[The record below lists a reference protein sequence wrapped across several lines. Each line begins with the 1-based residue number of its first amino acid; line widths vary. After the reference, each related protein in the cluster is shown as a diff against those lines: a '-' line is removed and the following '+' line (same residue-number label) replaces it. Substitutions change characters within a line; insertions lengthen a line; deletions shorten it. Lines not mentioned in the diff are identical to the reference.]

1 MESTSKNGSFN
12 LIKNV
17 FIYNVGEYPGIEL
30 KNIPYNINNQK
41 DNNTKSLYLTVFRS
55 KFLAFEIY
63 KNLFYKLNCKNFE
76 KSLARG
82 IANSINKGNLLISEK
97 EIIKTIQ
104 FIRENDFKN
113 RNYFKFLFSNTSF
126 CGCGGG
132 GGGSFEESQIN
143 FGDFN
148 KWVTIIVQCK
158 NVVALQMYHLIF
170 PENFN
175 YQKKKIIELIKEKYL
190 LNNSKYDL
198 EFHFYLNEYF
208 KNLVENKPMVNL
220 NAKQIFIMEVTF
232 RNDLEF
238 LKNYTNWLLEIVRN
252 NKIKSNGNSSLR
264 GSSFEIDIIK
274 NILLTCNLYLIEEIF
289 KANIIDA
296 KKSCK
301 IIFRSIINDKIM
313 NLVFKYY
320 KDLLFTEFN
329 YNYIYLKSSKLVYQY
344 KILMESLNRKA
355 LVISFDEMVKIS
367 EEYGGVNHLGI
378 FSLFLIALSNPEF
391 YIISDEIKKSYF
403 DNIHRIYNFN
413 IFIRMIKEAI
423 KINSSIKVNGYFS
436 PLISKFISNH
446 IFKEINR
453 GFLVIGNDS
462 VELEISNGFPL
473 NVFEN
478 QLKIIIK
485 LIIPYHILCY
495 SLIENDKL
503 SFDLILFLNNY
514 TYIFNESLFIKIGNH
529 IKFEN
534 TEIHSKFELLFNKTN
549 LLN

>member
-1 MESTSKNGSFN
+1 
-12 LIKNV
+12 
-17 FIYNVGEYPGIEL
+17 
-30 KNIPYNINNQK
+30 
-41 DNNTKSLYLTVFRS
+41 
-55 KFLAFEIY
+55 
-63 KNLFYKLNCKNFE
+63 
-76 KSLARG
+76 
-82 IANSINKGNLLISEK
+82 
-97 EIIKTIQ
+97 
-104 FIRENDFKN
+104 
-113 RNYFKFLFSNTSF
+113 
-126 CGCGGG
+126 
-132 GGGSFEESQIN
+132 
-143 FGDFN
+143 
-148 KWVTIIVQCK
+148 
-158 NVVALQMYHLIF
+158 
-170 PENFN
+170 
-175 YQKKKIIELIKEKYL
+175 
-190 LNNSKYDL
+190 
-198 EFHFYLNEYF
+198 
-208 KNLVENKPMVNL
+208 
-220 NAKQIFIMEVTF
+220 MEVIF

-238 LKNYTNWLLEIVRN
+238 LKNYTSWLLEIVRN

-296 KKSCK
+296 KKS
-301 IIFRSIINDKIM
+301 
-313 NLVFKYY
+313 Y
-320 KDLLFTEFN
+320 LLFSEFN

-413 IFIRMIKEAI
+413 IFIRMIKEEI

-478 QLKIIIK
+478 QLK
-485 LIIPYHILCY
+485 
-495 SLIENDKL
+495 
-503 SFDLILFLNNY
+503 NN
-514 TYIFNESLFIKIGNH
+514 N
-529 IKFEN
+529 
-534 TEIHSKFELLFNKTN
+534 
-549 LLN
+549 